1 MRSDGMLKYLQRGRG
16 GVFVH
21 SDSERAP
28 SPLRLA
34 KLLCRWAPDYTR
46 ETCERIG
53 EVSDSQLRDAIDKV
67 PGEFMSDIAKEFAY
81 TLVLTSRAELMRSMR

>member
-1 MRSDGMLKYLQRGRG
+1 MLKYLQRGRG

-67 PGEFMSDIAKEFAY
+67 PGEFMSDVAKEFAY

>member
-1 MRSDGMLKYLQRGRG
+1 MLRYLHCGRG
-16 GVFVH
+16 GVFV
-21 SDSERAP
+21 DSNRRRAP
-28 SPLRLA
+28 SPLTLA
-34 KLLCRWAPDYTR
+34 QLLCRWMPTYTR

-53 EVSDSQLRDAIDKV
+53 EVSDSQLGDAIDKV